1 MEGKENKRSI
11 LGVRL
16 TDSDYQELRKVSEE
30 NSRSMSQ
37 QARYYIEQGMKAE
50 KEGVQRN
57 PDGSVKND

>member
-1 MEGKENKRSI
+1 MEEKENKRSI

-37 QARYYIEQGMKAE
+37 QARYYIELGMKAE
-50 KEGVQRN
+50 KEVVQRN